1 MTNKEKFLQLV
12 ESKEADTIKR
22 AKKLFRFLRTKPV
35 PENTNEILALERTKL
50 ANERTLLS
58 YIRSSLYLL
67 LGGIGILQLKDF
79 KNINWLGYVALVVCV
94 IFLAIGIFRY
104 VLLYRRLHKWNRILF
119 ADTISEKVKKQA
131 DTQQKMEK
139 EEVESK

>member
-1 MTNKEKFLQLV
+1 MKQE
-12 ESKEADTIKR
+12 

-67 LGGIGILQLKDF
+67 LGGIALMQVEDF
-79 KNINWLGYVALVVCV
+79 QNIQWLGYVALFVCV
-94 IFLAIGIFRY
+94 IFLAVGVFRY
-104 VLLYRRLHKWNRILF
+104 VLLYRRLYKWNRILF
-119 ADTISEKVKKQA
+119 VDSVSENVKKQA
-131 DTQQKMEK
+131 DTQEKMEK
-139 EEVESK
+139 DKMDLK

>member
-1 MTNKEKFLQLV
+1 MKNE
-12 ESKEADTIKR
+12 

-35 PENTNEILALERTKL
+35 PTNTNEILALERTKL

-79 KNINWLGYVALVVCV
+79 ESIKWLGYVALGVCV
-94 IFLAIGIFRY
+94 IFLAVGIIRY
-104 VLLYRRLHKWNRILF
+104 MLLMRRLYKWNRILF
-119 ADTISEKVKKQA
+119 VDTIPEPVVKKQQPK
-131 DTQQKMEK
+131 DSRV
-139 EEVESK
+139 EVEAK

>member
-1 MTNKEKFLQLV
+1 MKNE
-12 ESKEADTIKR
+12 

-35 PENTNEILALERTKL
+35 PANTNEILALERTKL

-79 KNINWLGYVALVVCV
+79 ESIKWLGYVALAVCV
-94 IFLAIGIFRY
+94 IFLAVGIFRY
-104 VLLYRRLHKWNRILF
+104 VLLSRRLYKWNRILF
-119 ADTISEKVKKQA
+119 VDTISEKVQKQA
-131 DTQQKMEK
+131 YTQEKLQK
-139 EEVESK
+139 EEAEA

>member
-1 MTNKEKFLQLV
+1 MKNE
-12 ESKEADTIKR
+12 

-35 PENTNEILALERTKL
+35 PANTNEILALELTKL

-79 KNINWLGYVALVVCV
+79 ESIKWLGYVALAVCV
-94 IFLAIGIFRY
+94 IFLAVGIFRY
-104 VLLYRRLHKWNRILF
+104 VLLSRRLYKWNRILF
-119 ADTISEKVKKQA
+119 VDTISEKVQKQA
-131 DTQQKMEK
+131 DTQEKLQK
-139 EEVESK
+139 EEAEA